1 MKGKEIRTNARAKG
15 SDDLTA
21 IHAIAA
27 FCNLRLFG
35 AELSR
40 SCVSDRRLVSYP

>member
-21 IHAIAA
+21 IHAIAG
-27 FCNLRLFG
+27 LR
-35 AELSR
+35 ELETFRSR
-40 SCVSDRRLVSYP
+40 TLSKLCL